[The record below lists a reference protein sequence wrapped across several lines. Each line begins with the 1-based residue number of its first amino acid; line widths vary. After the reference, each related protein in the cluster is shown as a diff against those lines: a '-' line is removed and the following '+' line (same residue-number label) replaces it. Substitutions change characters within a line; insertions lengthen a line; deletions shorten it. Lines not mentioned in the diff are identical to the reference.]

1 MRSRAK
7 WASAASMRKVRN
19 DWAVLRGRA
28 GIAPPRPAALHDR
41 GFDPARGRAGSAAEM
56 PVVPRCLADGRDGC
70 RFLGCRRSM
79 DARDARGVLG
89 CSRGARRGA
98 DRSASRV
105 RACDSSSS
113 STALTCPQSGWGSA
127 RVFTLGSVPVIGQPY
142 RPRRPA
148 QCRADRRLGTER
160 EIGIATGQIPVCPGA
175 IRKTVVLAIGE
186 PFSDTVGAVSSL
198 SSAPQRR
205 RYFRFHGLRP
215 RFRTGTG
222 SPL

>member
-7 WASAASMRKVRN
+7 WASAASTRKVRN

-113 STALTCPQSGWGSA
+113 STALTCPQSGGGAPECSRSAPYRSSGSRIDRGA
-127 RVFTLGSVPVIGQPY
+127 PLNAERIVGSVRNAKSAS
-142 RPRRPA
+142 RP
-148 QCRADRRLGTER
+148 G
-160 EIGIATGQIPVCPGA
+160 
-175 IRKTVVLAIGE
+175 K
-186 PFSDTVGAVSSL
+186 
-198 SSAPQRR
+198 
-205 RYFRFHGLRP
+205 FRFAQEL
-215 RFRTGTG
+215 
-222 SPL
+222 SEKPLFSR